1 MKLLASF
8 IASTLAQ
15 GLTDERNFDY
25 GSFADYGLGDFDSN
39 YNFDGNYADAY
50 GGSFYDYDAAA
61 QAANRDAEEDDER
74 KGERYFFTQPTTTS
88 TTTTTTVATVIS
100 GDSCWKC
107 DQMSYADCAAKGD
120 IEKCQKGDKDCC
132 FVEIRETAQQ
142 LQQLCTG
149 CKSRVACEN
158 LRDENFHFD
167 TPNSFGKA
175 ISNEKVYQCR
185 PDYRQQIVGKHATKQ
200 SVCRQCFNT
209 CDPLEVVDSK
219 TGGYC
224 FGGSA
229 GKTTMHKL
237 RFNLQTNK
245 GSYPWGAFYNSAI
258 ADVADGMGIPISVL
272 TGTTTAGDVQ
282 EATSS
287 TDHWNVLLNLYSTST
302 SNGRTA
308 PAATATSVVFWGL
321 QGADQAWWSS
331 DLKKIQ
337 AKARAGTNNAAAN
350 YKP

>member
-25 GSFADYGLGDFDSN
+25 GSFADYGLGDFDAN

-50 GGSFYDYDAAA
+50 GGSFYDYDEAA

-74 KGERYFFTQPTTTS
+74 KGERYFFTQAATTS
-88 TTTTTTVATVIS
+88 TTTTTTTHTPVG

-107 DQMSYADCAAKGD
+107 DQMTYADCAAKGR
-120 IEKCQKGDKDCC
+120 IETCQKGDKNCC
-132 FVEIRETAQQ
+132 FIEIRETAQQ

-149 CKSRVACEN
+149 CKSKNACEN

-167 TPNSFGKA
+167 TPNSLGVTS
-175 ISNEKVYQCR
+175 SNEKVYQCR

-200 SVCRQCFNT
+200 SVCRQCFAT
-209 CDPLEVVDSK
+209 CDPTLVVDNK

-224 FGGSA
+224 FGGAAA
-229 GKTTMHKL
+229 GANMHALK
-237 RFNLQTNK
+237 FNLQTNK
-245 GSYPWGAFYNSAI
+245 GDYPWGSFYNSAI
-258 ADVADGMGIPISVL
+258 ADVGDGLGIPVAQL
-272 TGTTTAGDVQ
+272 TATETAGDV
-282 EATSS
+282 
-287 TDHWNVLLNLYSTST
+287 TDAAQWAALLNLYSTDAT
-302 SNGRTA
+302 NGRTA
-308 PAATATSVVFWGL
+308 PAGTATSVVFWGL

-331 DLKKIQ
+331 NLKDIQ
-337 AKARAGTNNAAAN
+337 TRARTGDANAN
-350 YKP
+350 FKPA

>member
-88 TTTTTTVATVIS
+88 TTSTTTVVTTIP

-200 SVCRQCFNT
+200 SVCRQCFTT
-209 CDPLEVVDSK
+209 CDPTLVVDGK
-219 TGGYC
+219 TGGFC
-224 FGGSA
+224 FGGSS
-229 GKTTMHKL
+229 GKTTMHPLAFK
-237 RFNLQTNK
+237 LQTNK
-245 GSYPWGAFYNSAI
+245 AQYPWGAFYNSAI
-258 ADVADGMGIPISVL
+258 PDVTDGLGIPVAQLSGSVGTDDIQSATYWDVAV
-272 TGTTTAGDVQ
+272 
-282 EATSS
+282 
-287 TDHWNVLLNLYSTST
+287 NLYSVDLT
-302 SNGRTA
+302 NGRNA
-308 PAATATSVVFWGL
+308 PAPTATSVVFWGL
-321 QGADQAWWSS
+321 QGANRAWWSS
-331 DLKKIQ
+331 DLKNIQ
-337 AKARAGTNNAAAN
+337 TKARMNGNDRLNWQ
-350 YKP
+350 